1 MDVGKSFT
9 YMFEDK
15 DWIVKIAIGGLILLV
30 GGLILGWLVI
40 PAIAAAML
48 LLGYAL
54 NVIKNVYEGNP
65 NPLPEWSNIGDLFM
79 RGATAFVGVVI
90 WAIPLIVLGCCIV
103 AAGIATGSTAES
115 NGRNVSTLGGLI
127 LACLY
132 CLTFLVGL
140 AISLFVYAPLT
151 KFAISNQLN
160 EFWDF
165 QGAWKF
171 IQANPGNYIIA
182 FLLAL
187 VANFIAGFGVIAC
200 LIGVFF
206 TNFWAMLVIAH
217 LFGQVA
223 RTNLV
228 PTDSSM
234 LPPTPP
240 PPTEPPTMTQGPME
254 PTPST

>member
-15 DWIVKIAIGGLILLV
+15 DWIVKIAIGGGILLL

-40 PAIAAAML
+40 PAIAAAAL

-54 NVIKNVYEGNP
+54 VVVKNVYEGNP
-65 NPLPEWSNIGDLFM
+65 NPLPEWTNIGDLFVK
-79 RGATAFVGVVI
+79 GVTALVGVLV
-90 WAIPLIVLGCCIV
+90 WAIPAIVLACCI
-103 AAGIATGSTAES
+103 AAVGIGLGNAAQNNGRDSISTA
-115 NGRNVSTLGGLI
+115 GGLL

-132 CLTFLVGL
+132 CLTFIVSLV
-140 AISLFVYAPLT
+140 ISLFVYAPLT
-151 KFAISNQLN
+151 NFALTNQLST
-160 EFWDF
+160 FWDF
-165 QGAWKF
+165 RGAWKF

-187 VANFIAGFGVIAC
+187 VANFIAGFGIIAC

-206 TNFWAMLVIAH
+206 TNFWAMLVMAH

-223 RTNLV
+223 RSNLT
-228 PTDSSM
+228 PTDSTM

-240 PPTEPPTMTQGPME
+240 MNEPPSTLQGPFE
-254 PTPST
+254 PAPSA